1 MGKKKKNPFKQ
12 AGDWLKKK
20 VDQVVTWV
28 DEKIVQPV
36 VKTVKNTVKAILKD
50 PLPFIAQIAGSF
62 IGIPPYVTSA
72 AITAMRGGDITDIAK
87 SAAVAYIGSK
97 AFSGNT
103 YGKVLGETGASV
115 NDFTTT
121 LAKDFGLSA
130 TTSTVIGTAAQRGFT
145 SAAMNG
151 FRAVL
156 TGQDVGDAITNG
168 FVSGSVSSA
177 SNSYFGDIN
186 NQKDWGISPETARQ
200 VAGLTSSAGTALL
213 TGNDAEK
220 AMANYISF
228 ATMQTAKTELAKTA
242 ENTWNEVK
250 SWAQKA
256 SESQSAFN
264 AKQSE
269 FNTVKTQYDTSRADL
284 DSKIAVY
291 DSTKE
296 EYNQAVAEAEAKVN
310 AFNAERD
317 RYLQNTDAPIKAYQ
331 SNVAEYNKQ
340 KSIYDDPNQ
349 SVDARNAAADK
360 MDAYATEINKNV
372 EAINSYSSL
381 NDSLIAKSKE
391 IEQINQN
398 ISEGIGK
405 KLQAASDAA
414 RASNESFTKVAD
426 VAKTKYEELNSVAE
440 ATKQNI
446 QQYEKTAEAA
456 KAADEQVQKQV
467 AEVATREAL
476 VDAVNNGTIKA
487 VENPDAPE
495 GSVTLENGMIITAD
509 GKFLQDGKE
518 VFTNAYGVEQKGLD
532 FKTENGDRFIFDT
545 TGKRLTSETDA
556 QKAFEEEFGIKID
569 AEEAKKFV
577 GSQYGQE
584 DTAAMKA
591 IADEKIA
598 EQLRE
603 YGFKADQATIDALI
617 EKGGDTLGN
626 IEKSVD
632 PYYVA
637 QDEVNQFFQ
646 QTLGRE
652 ATPEEI
658 IQFVGTK
665 DEADTLSARQAEELQ
680 KFDFLRSLFGEAGI
694 SPFDTSFKADYSLSP
709 KDTASSRASDP
720 FTGAGIEAPVMKDGA
735 ENVGYSPADY
745 GLIDFSLI
753 SGGPGLDFS
762 KSPNIKKMG
771 GGQGLTANVTN
782 PVTGETGVV
791 GELGYTPTGAS
802 MVLGDPKSFI
812 NNPDVL
818 GSPVMAV
825 DPDYMNP
832 EFMGSLNLG
841 PTAPK
846 TPKPKSYGTSGL
858 AGATSSG
865 VDSATG
871 SSPSSLKPT
880 FLTST
885 GEQSQMQGF
894 LSPLHQAMSQPVSF
908 EQPEDQSQAQ
918 FMQNQEQFEP
928 FYKYG
933 TSQSIDDIMSG
944 GQEQPQMAAG
954 GLAGTRHGRY
964 AGGGMATP
972 LMAAGGK
979 MRVDFRH
986 GDAVTGEGDGQSDDI
1001 PAMLADGEFV
1011 FPADV
1016 VAAIGN
1022 GSTKAGSDKLYDM
1035 MHGIRAH
1042 VRSAKPQD
1050 LPPEI
1055 KSPLHFLNAK
1065 PKKARR

>member
-1 MGKKKKNPFKQ
+1 MGLKKAWK
-12 AGDWLKKK
+12 WVKKK
-20 VDQVVTWV
+20 VNQAADWAN
-28 DEKIVQPV
+28 EEIIQPV

-72 AITAMRGGDITDIAK
+72 AITAMRGGSITDIAK
-87 SAAVAYIGSK
+87 NAAIAYVGSK
-97 AFSGNT
+97 AFSST
-103 YGKVLGETGASV
+103 SYGQAFGETGASV
-115 NDFTTT
+115 NDFTAT

-130 TTSTVIGTAAQRGFT
+130 SASTVIGTAAQRGFT

-151 FRAVL
+151 FRAAL
-156 TGQDVGDAITNG
+156 TGQDVSDAITNG

-186 NQKDWGISPETARQ
+186 TQKDWGITPETARQ

-264 AKQSE
+264 AKQAE
-269 FNTVKTQYDTSRADL
+269 FNTVKTQYDQTRADL

-291 DSTKE
+291 DQTKE
-296 EYNQAVAEAEAKVN
+296 EYNKAVADAEAKVN

-317 RYLQNTDAPIKAYQ
+317 KYLQNTDAPIKEYQ
-331 SNVAEYNKQ
+331 TNVAEYNKQ
-340 KSIYDDPNQ
+340 KAIYDDPNQ

-360 MDAYATEINKNV
+360 MDAYATAINKNV
-372 EAINSYSSL
+372 ETINSYSSL

-391 IEQINQN
+391 IEQLNQN
-398 ISEGIGK
+398 ISDGIGK
-405 KLQAASDAA
+405 KLQTATEAA

-476 VDAVNNGTIKA
+476 VDSVNNGTIKA
-487 VENPDAPE
+487 VDNPDAPE
-495 GSVTLENGMIITAD
+495 GAVTLENGMIITAD
-509 GKFLQDGKE
+509 GKFLQNGKE
-518 VFTNAYGVEQKGLD
+518 LFTNAYGVEQKGLD
-532 FKTENGDRFIFDT
+532 FKTESGDHFIFDS

-556 QKAFEEEFGIKID
+556 QKAFEEQFGIKID
-569 AEEAKKFV
+569 EEDAKKFV

-598 EQLRE
+598 EQLKQ
-603 YGFKADQATIDALI
+603 YGLKADQATIDALI
-617 EKGGDTLGN
+617 EKGGDTLAN
-626 IEKSVD
+626 IEKVVD

-658 IQFVGTK
+658 IQFIGTK

-680 KFDFLRSLFGEAGI
+680 KLDFLQSLFGGVSG
-694 SPFDTSFKADYSLSP
+694 SPFDTPFKADYSLSP
-709 KDTASSRASDP
+709 KDTASSLAADP
-720 FTGAGIEAPVMKDGA
+720 FTGAGIQAPLMKDGA
-735 ENVGYSPADY
+735 ENAGYSPVDY
-745 GLIDFSLI
+745 GLIDFSLV
-753 SGGPGLDFS
+753 SGAPGLKFS
-762 KSPNIKKMG
+762 TSPNIKKMG
-771 GGQGLTANVTN
+771 GGQGLTTNVTN

-802 MVLGDPKSFI
+802 MVLGDPRSFI
-812 NNPDVL
+812 NDPNVT

-825 DPDYMNP
+825 DPDYMSP
-832 EFMGSLNLG
+832 EFLGSLRIG
-841 PTAPK
+841 TAP
-846 TPKPKSYGTSGL
+846 PKDPKSQSFGSSGL

-865 VDSATG
+865 IESATTG
-871 SSPSSLKPT
+871 SLPSSLKPT

-908 EQPEDQSQAQ
+908 DQPEYQEQ
-918 FMQNQEQFEP
+918 FPQNQEQPDMFEP

-933 TSQSIDDIMSG
+933 TNQSIDDIMAG
-944 GQEQPQMAAG
+944 GQDQPQMAAG